1 MPALPKPVS
10 EDWDKRKG
18 PAVFTTVAKDGTPNS
33 IWVGC
38 LEKYDE
44 ERLIVAD
51 NYFHKT
57 RSNILDGSKGSLLW
71 ITDEGG
77 AYQLKGRIEYVTEG
91 PIFDRMR
98 ECIDEQFPRVA
109 AAVLHVEE
117 VYSGAEKLL

>member
-1 MPALPKPVS
+1 MAALPKPVS
-10 EDWDKRKG
+10 EAWDKRKG

-77 AYQLKGRIEYVTEG
+77 SYQAKGRIEYVTEG
-91 PIFDRMR
+91 PMFDRMR
-98 ECIDEQFPRVA
+98 ECFDEKLPRVA